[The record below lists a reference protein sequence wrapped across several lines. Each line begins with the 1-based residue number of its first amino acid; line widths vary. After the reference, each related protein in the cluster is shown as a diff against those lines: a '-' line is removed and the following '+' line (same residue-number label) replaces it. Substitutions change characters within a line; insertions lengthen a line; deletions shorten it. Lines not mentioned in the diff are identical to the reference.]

1 MHILQ
6 ITPQLPF
13 PPDSGGRS
21 GIFNFVQYLSRK
33 HTITL
38 LSFVTEET
46 AGHVTGLTPYCDVVP
61 VRHTAGYSYPAM
73 FQNLAS
79 KLPYAIEKYQ
89 SSDMM
94 GAIRSIVR
102 SGNID
107 LVHIDHLHMAQYIDA
122 LPDGLPVVLREHN
135 VESVIMRRYSD
146 KTPNPLKRV
155 YAGIQARRLHA
166 YEAVMCPRFS
176 CCVPVTDVDG
186 QTLRDMAPDA
196 RIDVISSGVDTEWFD
211 PVADSPS
218 PDPHRIVTTGDYGW
232 PPTSDG
238 LRHLV
243 NEIFP
248 RIRQEIPDVRLSI
261 VGQNPPEIVKTTA
274 KGSGIDV
281 LGRVEDI
288 RPEILRG
295 SVFVVPTR
303 IGSGIRL
310 KILEAMAMR
319 RPVVSTSV
327 GCEGIGAEPEVDI
340 LVADVPKMFAASVVQ
355 LLRDQSRAAR
365 IADSAAA
372 LIHRRYAW
380 SILATQFDRLFR
392 SLADGSV

>member
-6 ITPQLPF
+6 IAPQLPF

-21 GIFNFVQYLSRK
+21 GIFNFVQYFSRK

-38 LSFVTEET
+38 LSFVTEKTE
-46 AGHVTGLTPYCDVVP
+46 GYVNSLTPYCDVVP
-61 VRHTAGYSYPAM
+61 VRHTKGNSYPAM
-73 FQNLAS
+73 LRNLAS

-89 SSDMM
+89 SSDMVEE
-94 GAIRSIVR
+94 IRSIAG
-102 SGNID
+102 SGDID

-135 VESVIMRRYSD
+135 VESVIMRRYSE
-146 KTPNPLKRV
+146 KMSNPLKRL

-166 YEAVMCPRFS
+166 YEAVICPRFI

-186 QTLRDMAPDA
+186 KALRDMAPDA

-211 PVADSPS
+211 PAADSPW

-232 PPTSDG
+232 PPTADG

-243 NEIFP
+243 NEIYP
-248 RIRQEIPDVRLSI
+248 KIRQEIPDVKLSI
-261 VGQNPPEIVKTTA
+261 VGQSPPKSVNATA
-274 KGSGIDV
+274 KENGIDV
-281 LGRVEDI
+281 LGRVDDI
-288 RPEILRG
+288 RPEILRS

-327 GCEGIGAEPEVDI
+327 GCEGIDAVPEVDI
-340 LVADVPKMFAASVVQ
+340 LVADDPEMFAASVVQ
-355 LLRDQSRAAR
+355 LLRDQARAAD

-372 LIHRRYAW
+372 LIQRRYAW
-380 SILATQFDRLFR
+380 SILTTQFDRLYR
-392 SLADGSV
+392 SLAG